1 MDVFVKICGIANRGD
16 LEEVAAM
23 KPNAL
28 GFILW
33 PGSPRNVDPDALASW
48 LRSVSTN
55 ALKVGV
61 FVNPDLKEA
70 ARLAR
75 RIGLDVVQVHGD
87 IKSQAVDIDGVK
99 IWQAVHAD
107 RMKPGE
113 AGLRGRVDAYVADT
127 YSKEMPGGT
136 GKTGNWEAIRALVQA
151 SSTPVLLAGGLRPVN
166 VREAI
171 SVVRPWGVDVSS
183 GVEERPGKK
192 NLEQVREFIRLC
204 RTW

>member
-1 MDVFVKICGIANRGD
+1 MDVFVKICGIANRAD
-16 LEEVAAM
+16 LEAVAAM
-23 KPNAL
+23 QPNAL

-33 PGSPRNVDPDALASW
+33 PGSPRYVDPAELASW
-48 LRSVSTN
+48 LRTVATN

-61 FVNPDLKEA
+61 FVEPDLGEA

-75 RIGLDVVQVHGD
+75 RIGLDVVQVHGA
-87 IKSQAVDIDGVK
+87 IASTALEIEGLK

-127 YSKEMPGGT
+127 YSKDMPGGT
-136 GKTGNWEAIRALVQA
+136 GKTGNWEAVRGLVKA
-151 SSTPVLLAGGLRPVN
+151 TSTPVLLAGGLHPGN
-166 VREAI
+166 VREGIRA
-171 SVVRPWGVDVSS
+171 VQPWGVDVSS
-183 GVEERPGKK
+183 GVEDRPGKK
-192 NLEQVREFIRLC
+192 NLENTREFIRLC

>member
-1 MDVFVKICGIANRGD
+1 MDVFVKICGIANRHD
-16 LEEVAAM
+16 LEEVVAL

-33 PGSPRNVDPDALASW
+33 PGSPRNVDPDELASW

-61 FVNPDLKEA
+61 FVKPDLREA

-75 RIGLDVVQVHGD
+75 RIGLDVVQVHGEVETHALD
-87 IKSQAVDIDGVK
+87 VEGVK
-99 IWQAVHAD
+99 VWQAVHAD

-127 YSKEMPGGT
+127 YSKELPGGT
-136 GKTGNWEAIRALVQA
+136 GRTGNWEAVRGLVQTSA
-151 SSTPVLLAGGLRPVN
+151 TPVLLAGGLHPGN

-171 SVVRPWGVDVSS
+171 RAVRPWGVDVSS

-192 NLEQVREFIRLC
+192 NVEKVREFIRLC

>member
-1 MDVFVKICGIANRGD
+1 MDVFVKICGIANRAD
-16 LEEVAAM
+16 LEAVAAI

-28 GFILW
+28 GFVLW
-33 PGSPRNVDPDALASW
+33 PGSPRYVDPVDLASW

-61 FVNPDLKEA
+61 FVKPDLREA

-87 IKSQAVDIDGVK
+87 VDSNALEVEGVK
-99 IWQAVHAD
+99 IWQAVYAD

-127 YSKEMPGGT
+127 YSKELPGGT
-136 GKTGNWEAIRALVQA
+136 GKTGDWEAVRALVHA
-151 SSTPVLLAGGLRPVN
+151 SATPVLLAGGLNTGN
-166 VREAI
+166 VLEAI
-171 SVVRPWGVDVSS
+171 RAVRPWGVDVSS

-192 NLEQVREFIRLC
+192 NMESVREFIRLC